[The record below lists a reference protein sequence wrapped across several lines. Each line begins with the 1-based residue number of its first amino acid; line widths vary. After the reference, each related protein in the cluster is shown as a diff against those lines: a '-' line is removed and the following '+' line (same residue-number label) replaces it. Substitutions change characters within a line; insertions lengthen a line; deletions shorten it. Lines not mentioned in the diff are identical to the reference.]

1 MEKGEVFISE
11 KDGITFIRAKGN
23 ASFVCA
29 PPLRE
34 LAKKLAAEP
43 FGGLKVDLEEC
54 TWMDSTFM
62 GILAMLGLRAKK
74 IGAVISVH
82 YAGQQN
88 TELLCGLGL
97 KKLFL
102 FVDTC
107 SDLDGCP
114 LPVANGEQP
123 KPTAENHART
133 VLEAHETL
141 MDVDEGNVKKFDKVV
156 DLVRKDLERVSGQDK
171 QEN

>member
-43 FGGLKVDLEEC
+43 FGGLKIDLEEC

-62 GILAMLGLRAKK
+62 GMLAMLGLNAKK
-74 IGAVISVH
+74 KNVPAEIWNASE
-82 YAGQQN
+82 QN
-88 TELLCGLGL
+88 EKLLLGLGL
-97 KKLFL
+97 KKVFA
-102 FVDTC
+102 FQSGEFGDADDAAAASNATTPESNAHNV
-107 SDLDGCP
+107 LD
-114 LPVANGEQP
+114 
-123 KPTAENHART
+123 
-133 VLEAHETL
+133 AHQTL
-141 MDVDEGNVKKFDKVV
+141 MDIDISNVQKFEKVVEFVKKDIDKMEQGG
-156 DLVRKDLERVSGQDK
+156 KD
-171 QEN
+171 

>member
-43 FGGLKVDLEEC
+43 FGGLKIDLAEC

-62 GILAMLGLRAKK
+62 GMLAMLGLNAKK
-74 IGAVISVH
+74 KGVPAEIWNASE
-82 YAGQQN
+82 QN
-88 TELLCGLGL
+88 EKLLLGLGL
-97 KKLFL
+97 KKVFAFL
-102 FVDTC
+102 AGTFGGADDAPAASNAV
-107 SDLDGCP
+107 
-114 LPVANGEQP
+114 
-123 KPTAENHART
+123 TAESNARN
-133 VLEAHETL
+133 VLDAHQTL
-141 MDVDEGNVKKFDKVV
+141 MDIDEANVPKFEKVVEYVKKDIDKMEQGN
-156 DLVRKDLERVSGQDK
+156 KG
-171 QEN
+171 